1 MFFKFG
7 EARVK
12 SDENFVLETVK
23 CRNPNAR
30 CKFGRLRQRECFR
43 LADRSWGRAK
53 TVSQRAQERM
63 CHLKEFRMGS

>member
-43 LADRSWGRAK
+43 RGCGLAQDLLTGVGVGLRP
-53 TVSQRAQERM
+53 
-63 CHLKEFRMGS
+63 